1 MEHPSQKTGCR
12 FCGILFFS
20 DPEGAHPGRN
30 CCTDFVKQM
39 PMDSPVLTLLSRGI
53 ENMYLGPALP
63 PFMSETV
70 VMVRVDTYG
79 LQPVTAPE
87 QDPDAILHRG

>member
-1 MEHPSQKTGCR
+1 
-12 FCGILFFS
+12 
-20 DPEGAHPGRN
+20 
-30 CCTDFVKQM
+30 M

-53 ENMYLGPALP
+53 KNMYLGPALP
-63 PFMSETV
+63 LFMSETV

>member
-1 MEHPSQKTGCR
+1 MADDS
-12 FCGILFFS
+12 
-20 DPEGAHPGRN
+20 EGAHLGRN
-30 CCTDFVKQM
+30 CCTGFVKQP
-39 PMDSPVLTLLSRGI
+39 PMDSLVLTLLSRGI
-53 ENMYLGPALP
+53 KNMYIGPALP
-63 PFMSETV
+63 TFMSETV